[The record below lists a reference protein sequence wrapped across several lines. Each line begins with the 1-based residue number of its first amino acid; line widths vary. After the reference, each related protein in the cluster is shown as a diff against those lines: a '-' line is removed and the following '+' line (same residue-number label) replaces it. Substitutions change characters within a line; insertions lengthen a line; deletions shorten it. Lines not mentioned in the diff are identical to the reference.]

1 MIRINEKYGCLTV
14 LDLGEEYSQT
24 EAYKNL
30 MTEKLLYEEQL
41 KNNQLDF
48 FKRLDL
54 ERLLSETNQQLE
66 THYKCRCK
74 CGKEHYYNKKTI
86 ERKPSYCFYPIS
98 ISTRYTYSTKA
109 KNATYRKEQEY
120 KDIECVTLLD
130 KSECI
135 PSETF
140 CSYYNSHR
148 IKQLEKV
155 EQQIAK
161 IQRVRAKNYRTD
173 FVGRQYESLYIE
185 ECCNEHLESEPSCY
199 FTYDHH
205 KHWDNITVYKQY
217 KCKCVLC
224 GKEHLF
230 TCDQFGIYPPSKNGV
245 HAYDGYWSKAYCDC
259 HKISSFQWIVN
270 KILFENNIRYQ
281 VEYSFPDL
289 YGCFHRRKLRFD
301 FAILNED
308 RSVKCLIEC
317 QGEQHYKTVD
327 EFGDKRDFDIQITND
342 ELKRKYAKQ
351 HAIPLIE
358 IPYKHKKIEKIE
370 EILKDNEII

>member
-1 MIRINEKYGCLTV
+1 M
-14 LDLGEEYSQT
+14 
-24 EAYKNL
+24 
-30 MTEKLLYEEQL
+30 
-41 KNNQLDF
+41 
-48 FKRLDL
+48 
-54 ERLLSETNQQLE
+54 
-66 THYKCRCK
+66 
-74 CGKEHYYNKKTI
+74 
-86 ERKPSYCFYPIS
+86 
-98 ISTRYTYSTKA
+98 
-109 KNATYRKEQEY
+109 
-120 KDIECVTLLD
+120 
-130 KSECI
+130 
-135 PSETF
+135 
-140 CSYYNSHR
+140 
-148 IKQLEKV
+148 
-155 EQQIAK
+155 
-161 IQRVRAKNYRTD
+161 
-173 FVGRQYESLYIE
+173 
-185 ECCNEHLESEPSCY
+185 
-199 FTYDHH
+199 
-205 KHWDNITVYKQY
+205 
-217 KCKCVLC
+217 C

-358 IPYKHKKIEKIE
+358 ISYKHKKIEKIE